1 MNPKW
6 KKPAKSRRKG
16 AKATVTSSMA
26 AAVKSIA
33 EGVVSRELE
42 TKYTANQQQNI
53 QFNSSIGSF
62 SSEAYS
68 CLPPVTF
75 ALQPDQA
82 ARTGYEISPT
92 KCTLDLTIAL
102 APVQRTCAF
111 LVDVFI
117 LTRKANKYWPD
128 VQALGTVPQLFL
140 SGGPGSTRVL
150 PYSGAI
156 SQRGLKMNTS
166 DFTVITRRTFML
178 GGNVGLPN
186 GDTTAGNSPNMS
198 LEGMAKRFRINIPC
212 PKTLKYSNT
221 ITPNYPDNF
230 APFMFIGYCKV
241 DGIAPDFAY
250 QSVIASWSTQ
260 IEYKDA

>member
-1 MNPKW
+1 MVKIYRAKKGKRTFKLRRRVPKIS
-6 KKPAKSRRKG
+6 K
-16 AKATVTSSMA
+16 KATTQI
-26 AAVKSIA
+26 VKQ
-33 EGVVSRELE
+33 VMNRELE

-53 QFNSSIGSF
+53 QFNSAIGSF
-62 SSEAYS
+62 TSEAYS

-75 ALQPDQA
+75 AAQPDQA

-92 KCTLDLTIAL
+92 RLLLDLTVAL
-102 APVQRTCAF
+102 APVQRSCAL

-140 SGGPGSTRVL
+140 SGGPGSSRVL

-156 SQRGLKMNTS
+156 SQRGLKINSS
-166 DFTVITRRTFML
+166 DFTVLSRKTFML

-186 GDTTAGNSPNMS
+186 ADTTAGNSPNMS
-198 LEGMAKRFRINIPC
+198 LDGMARRFRINIPC

-221 ITPNYPDNF
+221 TTPNYPDNF
-230 APFMFIGYCKV
+230 APFMFIGYCKL
-241 DGIAPDFAY
+241 DGSAPDVLF
-250 QSVIASWSTQ
+250 QSVLASWSTQ